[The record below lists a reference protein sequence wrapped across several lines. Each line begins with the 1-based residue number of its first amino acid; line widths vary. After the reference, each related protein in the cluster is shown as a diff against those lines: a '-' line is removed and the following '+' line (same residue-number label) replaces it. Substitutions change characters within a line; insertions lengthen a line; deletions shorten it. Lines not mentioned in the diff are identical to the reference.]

1 MNQPKPTNQA
11 SAGHLL
17 RLIRRGQA
25 GTRGELQRVTGL
37 SRSTVSARLDQLF
50 RAGWVREHAGDPVA
64 DPTGGRPAVR
74 LEFDG
79 SHAVVLVADLETR
92 NARVAVLDL
101 GGEVLAEHAGR
112 LLIDDGPAVVLDRLG
127 AWFAEL
133 LTKAG
138 TGMEKVCGVG
148 LSVPGPVDFASGE
161 IVQPPMM
168 PGWDGFPVREALRAA
183 LLRHAGGG
191 AGGRA
196 GEGAVEGELP
206 VLIENDA
213 NVMAYAEQR
222 LGFPDCSAF
231 LLVKVSTGIGAGV
244 VVDGEMYRGID
255 GGAGDIGHI
264 RLSGFPDA
272 LCRCGSYGCLAAV
285 ASGRALAEQ
294 LTAAGVPTAS
304 GSGVRDQLAIGQ
316 PDAVRLA
323 RAAGRQVG
331 EVLATV
337 VTLLNPGVLVI
348 AGDLAGP
355 PFLTGVRELL
365 YQRAMPRTTAELQ
378 VVTGR
383 LGDRAGLA
391 GAGAMVVEYLYA
403 PDRADA
409 RLAARAEARDAPD
422 TPAVPDAP
430 EGRSARD
437 VRELRHAGD
446 GPAVQSGP
454 AATPFLPGR

>member
-1 MNQPKPTNQA
+1 MSQPKPATQA

-92 NARVAVLDL
+92 HARAAVLDL
-101 GGEVLAEHAGR
+101 NGEVLAEHSGR
-112 LLIDDGPAVVLDRLG
+112 LLIDDGPVVVLDRL
-127 AWFAEL
+127 ASWFVEL
-133 LTKAG
+133 LAKAG
-138 TGMEKVCGVG
+138 TGLGLVCGVG
-148 LSVPGPVDFASGE
+148 LSVPGPVDFGSGE

-168 PGWDGFPVREALRAA
+168 PGWDGFPVRAELRAA
-183 LLRHAGGG
+183 LVRHGGERS
-191 AGGRA
+191 AER
-196 GEGAVEGELP
+196 LP

-231 LLVKVSTGIGAGV
+231 LLVKVGTGIGAGV

-294 LTAAGVPTAS
+294 LTAAGVPVAS

-365 YQRAMPRTTAELQ
+365 YQRAMPRITAELQ

-409 RLAARAEARDAPD
+409 RL
-422 TPAVPDAP
+422 
-430 EGRSARD
+430 GR
-437 VRELRHAGD
+437 V
-446 GPAVQSGP
+446 
-454 AATPFLPGR
+454 